1 MPATT
6 PNPSKSAERANGNGN
21 SAPLYVKCDL
31 TKEQKEACALWAA
44 EVEYVDVVAWMDAAG
59 SNGDIL
65 SVKHIV
71 GQDGYQAS
79 LTGGELSVSHKGK
92 CLVSRASTMFKA
104 VLSLMYKDVMVLQ
117 GTWNVVARELDLD
130 L

>member
-6 PNPSKSAERANGNGN
+6 PNPSREKVQQNGN

-31 TKEQKEACALWAA
+31 TSEQKMLCKEWA
-44 EVEYVDVVAWMDAAG
+44 ESVEYVDVVAWMDARG
-59 SNGDIL
+59 DNGDIL
-65 SVKHIV
+65 TVKHII

-79 LTGGELSVSHKGK
+79 LTGGELSTNHRGK
-92 CLVSRASTMFKA
+92 CLISRASSMFKA
-104 VLSLMYKDVMVLQ
+104 ILSLMYKDQMILQ
-117 GTWNVVARELDLD
+117 GVWNVVAREVDLD

>member
-6 PNPSKSAERANGNGN
+6 PNPSKVHPQQNGNA
-21 SAPLYVKCDL
+21 APLYVKCDL
-31 TKEQKEACALWAA
+31 NAEQKLLLKAWADDA
-44 EVEYVDVVAWMDAAG
+44 ENIDVIAWIDKAGDA
-59 SNGDIL
+59 GDIL
-65 SVKHIV
+65 TVKHIV

-92 CLVSRASTMFKA
+92 CLISRASSPWKA
-104 VLSLMYKDVMVLQ
+104 IMSLMYKDEVVLQ
-117 GTWNVVARELDLD
+117 GSWAVTERGLDLD

>member
-6 PNPSKSAERANGNGN
+6 PNPNKTTPLQNGYKD
-21 SAPLYVKCDL
+21 APLYVKCDL
-31 TKEQKEACALWAA
+31 NAEQKAACKAWAD
-44 EVEYVDVVAWMDAAG
+44 EVEYVDVVKWMDNAG
-59 SNGDIL
+59 DNGDIL
-65 SVKHIV
+65 TVKHIV

-79 LTGGELSVSHKGK
+79 LTGGELSTSHKGK
-92 CLVSRASTMFKA
+92 CLISRASTMFKA

-117 GTWNVVARELDLD
+117 GGWTVVARELDLD